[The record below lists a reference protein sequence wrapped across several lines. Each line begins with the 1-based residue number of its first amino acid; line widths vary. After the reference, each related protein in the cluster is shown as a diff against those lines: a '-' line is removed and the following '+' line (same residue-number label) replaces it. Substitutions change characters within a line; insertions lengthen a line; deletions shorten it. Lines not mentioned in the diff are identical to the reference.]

1 MKIGVDIVDLRR
13 LDITNRHFVERILTP
28 NELLVF
34 DNKATSKQK
43 REYLGGRFAGKEAV
57 MKAFCKGIGE
67 MSFQQIEILNNECG
81 APYLNIENANISIS
95 HEKNYVVAFVVMNE

>member
-34 DNKATSKQK
+34 DNKATSTQK

-57 MKAFCKGIGE
+57 MKALKQ
-67 MSFQQIEILNNECG
+67 MDLW
-81 APYLNIENANISIS
+81 
-95 HEKNYVVAFVVMNE
+95 KMMNYMKLRKF